1 MTLFGA
7 YVTVE
12 TDDGDRSFSPS
23 PPKTSPDNPRSSP
36 SSPKPGPTAK
46 VVLGILLFFSFV
58 SWVIIFAKFIRLR
71 RVSRQSE
78 KFVTFFRK
86 SKRFSE
92 VNTFAGELADTPLT
106 TLFKAGYAELD
117 AQVKADPR
125 RRRADHGA
133 AAPQGKLL
141 IKNISGI
148 ERALERAI
156 GVEMSRLTR
165 SMTFLA
171 TTASA
176 CPFIG
181 LFGTVWGI
189 MQSFRAIGLTGSTS
203 IAAVA
208 PGISEALVNTAAG
221 LAAAIPGDDLLQL
234 LHGQGP
240 GAAGRHGRLLAG
252 VHQPRRAELHVGDR
266 VPLQWPSSTSPATR
280 SITSPT
286 STSRR
291 WWT

>member
-1 MTLFGA
+1 MVLTVFQP
-7 YVTVE
+7 VTSENLPGQPSILSFFAE
-12 TDDGDRSFSPS
+12 T
-23 PPKTSPDNPRSSP
+23 
-36 SSPKPGPTAK
+36 GPTAR
-46 VVLGILLFFSFV
+46 VVLGILLLFSLI
-58 SWVIIFAKFIRLR
+58 SWAIIFAKWIRLR

-78 KFVTFFRK
+78 KFVAFFRK

-92 VNTFAGELADTPLT
+92 VNTFAGELSDTPLT

-117 AQVKADPR
+117 AQVKAI
-125 RRRADHGA
+125 RADENPTTGGGS
-133 AAPQGKLL
+133 QGKLL

-156 GVEMSRLTR
+156 GVEMSRLTK

-189 MQSFRAIGLTGSTS
+189 MQSFRAIGQTGSTS

-208 PGISEALVNTAAG
+208 PGISEALINTAAG
-221 LAAAIPGDDLLQL
+221 LAAAIPAMIFYNYFMGKVREQR
-234 LHGQGP
+234 
-240 GAAGRHGRLLAG
+240 AGMEDFSLEFINLAE
-252 VHQPRRAELHVGDR
+252 RNF
-266 VPLQWPSSTSPATR
+266 T
-280 SITSPT
+280 
-286 STSRR
+286 
-291 WWT
+291 

>member
-1 MTLFGA
+1 ML
-7 YVTVE
+7 VTVLQPVTSENLPGQSSILSAFNE
-12 TDDGDRSFSPS
+12 T
-23 PPKTSPDNPRSSP
+23 
-36 SSPKPGPTAK
+36 GPAGK
-46 VVLGILLFFSFV
+46 VILGILLFFSFV
-58 SWVIIFAKFIRLR
+58 SWAIIFAKFIRLR

-78 KFVTFFRK
+78 KFVAFFRK

-92 VNTFAGELADTPLT
+92 VNTFAGELSDTPLT

-117 AQVKADPR
+117 AQVKAI
-125 RRRADHGA
+125 RADDAPTTGG
-133 AAPQGKLL
+133 APQGGKLL

-189 MQSFRAIGLTGSTS
+189 MQSFRAIGQTGSTS

-221 LAAAIPGDDLLQL
+221 LAAAIPAMIFYNYFMGKVREQR
-234 LHGQGP
+234 
-240 GAAGRHGRLLAG
+240 AGMEDFSLEFINLAE
-252 VHQPRRAELHVGDR
+252 RNF
-266 VPLQWPSSTSPATR
+266 T
-280 SITSPT
+280 
-286 STSRR
+286 
-291 WWT
+291 

>member
-1 MTLFGA
+1 MMATDFQPVTTENLPGQPSILSFFG
-7 YVTVE
+7 E
-12 TDDGDRSFSPS
+12 TG
-23 PPKTSPDNPRSSP
+23 T
-36 SSPKPGPTAK
+36 TAK

-58 SWVIIFAKFIRLR
+58 SWVIIFAKFLRFR

-78 KFVTFFRK
+78 KFVGFFRK

-92 VNTFAGELADTPLT
+92 VNTFAGELSDTPLT

-117 AQVKADPR
+117 AQVKANRTEDSPTT
-125 RRRADHGA
+125 GGGG
-133 AAPQGKLL
+133 GKLL

-156 GVEMSRLTR
+156 GVEITRLTR

-208 PGISEALVNTAAG
+208 PGISEALINTAAG
-221 LAAAIPGDDLLQL
+221 LAAAIPAIIFYNYFMGKVREQR
-234 LHGQGP
+234 
-240 GAAGRHGRLLAG
+240 AGMEDFSLEFINLAE
-252 VHQPRRAELHVGDR
+252 RNF
-266 VPLQWPSSTSPATR
+266 T
-280 SITSPT
+280 
-286 STSRR
+286 
-291 WWT
+291 

>member
-1 MTLFGA
+1 MLVAVFQP
-7 YVTVE
+7 VTSENLPGQPSILSFFAE
-12 TDDGDRSFSPS
+12 TGL
-23 PPKTSPDNPRSSP
+23 
-36 SSPKPGPTAK
+36 TAK
-46 VVLGILLFFSFV
+46 VVLGILLFFSLV
-58 SWVIIFAKFIRLR
+58 SWAIIFAKFIRLR

-78 KFVTFFRK
+78 KFVAFFRK

-92 VNTFAGELADTPLT
+92 VNTFAGELSDTPLT

-117 AQVKADPR
+117 AQVKAI
-125 RRRADHGA
+125 RAEDTPTTAGGSS
-133 AAPQGKLL
+133 GKLL

-171 TTASA
+171 TTAAA

-189 MQSFRAIGLTGSTS
+189 MQSFRAIGQTGSTS

-221 LAAAIPGDDLLQL
+221 LAAAIPALIFYNYFMGKVREQR
-234 LHGQGP
+234 
-240 GAAGRHGRLLAG
+240 AGMEDFSLEFINLAE
-252 VHQPRRAELHVGDR
+252 RNF
-266 VPLQWPSSTSPATR
+266 T
-280 SITSPT
+280 
-286 STSRR
+286 
-291 WWT
+291 

>member
-1 MTLFGA
+1 MSALAFQPVTSENLPGQTSILSAFG
-7 YVTVE
+7 E
-12 TDDGDRSFSPS
+12 TG
-23 PPKTSPDNPRSSP
+23 T
-36 SSPKPGPTAK
+36 TAR

-58 SWVIIFAKFIRLR
+58 SWIIIFAKFIRLR

-78 KFVTFFRK
+78 KFVSFFRK

-117 AQVKADPR
+117 AQVKAN
-125 RRRADHGA
+125 RADDAPTTGGGA
-133 AAPQGKLL
+133 TGKLL

-165 SMTFLA
+165 HMTFLA
-171 TTASA
+171 TTAAA

-189 MQSFRAIGLTGSTS
+189 MQSFRAIGQTGSTS

-208 PGISEALVNTAAG
+208 PGISEALINTAAG
-221 LAAAIPGDDLLQL
+221 LAAAIPALIFYNYFMGKVREQR
-234 LHGQGP
+234 
-240 GAAGRHGRLLAG
+240 AGMEDFSLEFINLAE
-252 VHQPRRAELHVGDR
+252 RNF
-266 VPLQWPSSTSPATR
+266 T
-280 SITSPT
+280 
-286 STSRR
+286 
-291 WWT
+291 

>member
-1 MTLFGA
+1 MLAALFQPIRAENLPGSQDPLA
-7 YVTVE
+7 IFFRE
-12 TDDGDRSFSPS
+12 TS
-23 PPKTSPDNPRSSP
+23 
-36 SSPKPGPTAK
+36 PTAK
-46 VVLGILLFFSFV
+46 VVLGILLLFSLI
-58 SWVIIFAKFIRLR
+58 SWIIIFAKYLRLSR
-71 RVSRQSE
+71 ISRQSE

-92 VNTFAGELADTPLT
+92 VNTIAGQLTDTPLS

-117 AQVKADPR
+117 AQIKAVRPEESPVTTI
-125 RRRADHGA
+125 AMQPA
-133 AAPQGKLL
+133 GKLV
-141 IKNISGI
+141 IKNISGV

-156 GVEMSRLTR
+156 GVEVSRLTR

-189 MQSFRAIGLTGSTS
+189 MQSFRAIGQTGSTS

-221 LAAAIPGDDLLQL
+221 LAAAIPALIFYNYFMGKVRAQR
-234 LHGQGP
+234 
-240 GAAGRHGRLLAG
+240 AGMEDFALEFINLAE
-252 VHQPRRAELHVGDR
+252 RNF
-266 VPLQWPSSTSPATR
+266 T
-280 SITSPT
+280 
-286 STSRR
+286 
-291 WWT
+291 

>member
-1 MTLFGA
+1 MMATAFQPVTTENLPGNPSILSFFG
-7 YVTVE
+7 E
-12 TDDGDRSFSPS
+12 TG
-23 PPKTSPDNPRSSP
+23 T
-36 SSPKPGPTAK
+36 TAK
-46 VVLGILLFFSFV
+46 VVLGVLLFFSLV
-58 SWVIIFAKFIRLR
+58 SWVIIFAKYLRLR
-71 RVSRQSE
+71 KVSRQSE
-78 KFVTFFRK
+78 KFVAFFRK

-92 VNTFAGELADTPLT
+92 VNTFAGELSDTPLT

-117 AQVKADPR
+117 AQVKAN
-125 RRRADHGA
+125 RADD
-133 AAPQGKLL
+133 APTTGGGSGKLL

-189 MQSFRAIGLTGSTS
+189 MQSFRAIGVTGSTS

-208 PGISEALVNTAAG
+208 PGISEALINTAAG
-221 LAAAIPGDDLLQL
+221 LAAAIPAMVFYNYFMGKVREQR
-234 LHGQGP
+234 
-240 GAAGRHGRLLAG
+240 AGMEDFSLEFINLAE
-252 VHQPRRAELHVGDR
+252 RNF
-266 VPLQWPSSTSPATR
+266 T
-280 SITSPT
+280 
-286 STSRR
+286 
-291 WWT
+291 

>member
-1 MTLFGA
+1 MLATLIQPVSSENLSGQPSIFA
-7 YVTVE
+7 LFSE
-12 TDDGDRSFSPS
+12 T
-23 PPKTSPDNPRSSP
+23 
-36 SSPKPGPTAK
+36 GPTAR
-46 VVLGILLFFSFV
+46 VVLGVLLFFSFV

-71 RVSRQSE
+71 RVSRQSA

-92 VNTFAGELADTPLT
+92 VNTFAGELSDTPLT

-117 AQVKADPR
+117 AQVKAI
-125 RRRADHGA
+125 RADD
-133 AAPQGKLL
+133 APTTAGGSTGKLL

-189 MQSFRAIGLTGSTS
+189 MQSFRAIGMTGSTS

-221 LAAAIPGDDLLQL
+221 LAAAIPAMIFYNYFMGKVREQR
-234 LHGQGP
+234 
-240 GAAGRHGRLLAG
+240 AGMEDFSLEFINLAE
-252 VHQPRRAELHVGDR
+252 RNF
-266 VPLQWPSSTSPATR
+266 T
-280 SITSPT
+280 
-286 STSRR
+286 
-291 WWT
+291 

>member
-1 MTLFGA
+1 MLATAFQPVSTENLPGQPSLLSFFGETGTL
-7 YVTVE
+7 
-12 TDDGDRSFSPS
+12 
-23 PPKTSPDNPRSSP
+23 
-36 SSPKPGPTAK
+36 AK

-58 SWVIIFAKFIRLR
+58 SWVIIFAKYLRLR

-78 KFVTFFRK
+78 KFVSFFRK

-117 AQVKADPR
+117 AQVKAN
-125 RRRADHGA
+125 RAEDAPTTGGGA
-133 AAPQGKLL
+133 GKLL

-165 SMTFLA
+165 NMTFLA

-208 PGISEALVNTAAG
+208 PGISEALINTAAG
-221 LAAAIPGDDLLQL
+221 LAAAIPAMIFYNYFMGKVREQR
-234 LHGQGP
+234 
-240 GAAGRHGRLLAG
+240 AGMEDFSLEFINLAE
-252 VHQPRRAELHVGDR
+252 RNF
-266 VPLQWPSSTSPATR
+266 T
-280 SITSPT
+280 
-286 STSRR
+286 
-291 WWT
+291 

>member
-1 MTLFGA
+1 
-7 YVTVE
+7 
-12 TDDGDRSFSPS
+12 
-23 PPKTSPDNPRSSP
+23 
-36 SSPKPGPTAK
+36 
-46 VVLGILLFFSFV
+46 
-58 SWVIIFAKFIRLR
+58 
-71 RVSRQSE
+71 VSRQSE
-78 KFVTFFRK
+78 KFVAFFRK

-92 VNTFAGELADTPLT
+92 VNTFAGELSDTPLT

-117 AQVKADPR
+117 AQVKAN
-125 RRRADHGA
+125 RADD
-133 AAPQGKLL
+133 APTTGGGSGKLL

-189 MQSFRAIGLTGSTS
+189 MQSFRAIGVTGSTS

-208 PGISEALVNTAAG
+208 PGISEALINTAAG
-221 LAAAIPGDDLLQL
+221 LAAAIPAMVFYNYFMGKVREQR
-234 LHGQGP
+234 
-240 GAAGRHGRLLAG
+240 AGMEDFSLEFINLAE
-252 VHQPRRAELHVGDR
+252 RNF
-266 VPLQWPSSTSPATR
+266 T
-280 SITSPT
+280 
-286 STSRR
+286 
-291 WWT
+291 

>member
-1 MTLFGA
+1 MLATVFQPVTSENLSGQPSILSLFR
-7 YVTVE
+7 E
-12 TDDGDRSFSPS
+12 T
-23 PPKTSPDNPRSSP
+23 
-36 SSPKPGPTAK
+36 GPTAR
-46 VVLGILLFFSFV
+46 VVLGVLLFFSFV

-78 KFVTFFRK
+78 RFVSFFRR

-92 VNTFAGELADTPLT
+92 VNTFAGELSDTPLT

-117 AQVKADPR
+117 AQVKAI
-125 RRRADHGA
+125 RADD
-133 AAPQGKLL
+133 APTTAGGSSGKLL

-156 GVEMSRLTR
+156 GVEMSRLTKF
-165 SMTFLA
+165 MTFLA

-189 MQSFRAIGLTGSTS
+189 MQSFRAIGMTGSTS

-221 LAAAIPGDDLLQL
+221 LAAAIPAMIFYNYFMGKVREQR
-234 LHGQGP
+234 
-240 GAAGRHGRLLAG
+240 AGMEDFSLEFINLAE
-252 VHQPRRAELHVGDR
+252 RNF
-266 VPLQWPSSTSPATR
+266 T
-280 SITSPT
+280 
-286 STSRR
+286 
-291 WWT
+291 